1 MTFNFTTGLVSR
13 YFNGEL
19 GVLINIPNV
28 SEETLLELSKLM
40 EDEKLKTVEIKYKKD
55 KRSLD
60 SNAYC
65 WKIMSEI
72 AKKLTTTDE
81 EVYLNMLHKYGMR
94 DFVGALPQAEETL
107 KRVYKIVEVVKDCEI
122 NGKPAKT
129 FKLIRGSSQYDSKE
143 MSDFIKGVVE
153 EAKGLG
159 IETMTPDE
167 IAEMNARWNI

>member
-13 YFNGEL
+13 YLNGEL

-28 SEETLLELSKLM
+28 SEEILSELSKLM

-60 SNAYC
+60 SNSFC

-81 EVYLNMLHKYGMR
+81 EVYINMLVRLLYLH
-94 DFVGALPQAEETL
+94 L
-107 KRVYKIVEVVKDCEI
+107 
-122 NGKPAKT
+122 
-129 FKLIRGSSQYDSKE
+129 
-143 MSDFIKGVVE
+143 
-153 EAKGLG
+153 
-159 IETMTPDE
+159 
-167 IAEMNARWNI
+167 

>member
-1 MTFNFTTGLVSR
+1 MTFNFTTGLASR
-13 YFNGEL
+13 YLNGEL

-81 EVYLNMLHKYGMR
+81 EVYLNMLHK
-94 DFVGALPQAEETL
+94 
-107 KRVYKIVEVVKDCEI
+107 
-122 NGKPAKT
+122 
-129 FKLIRGSSQYDSKE
+129 
-143 MSDFIKGVVE
+143 
-153 EAKGLG
+153 
-159 IETMTPDE
+159 
-167 IAEMNARWNI
+167 WNIVTGKQIGRAHV

>member
-1 MTFNFTTGLVSR
+1 MTFTFTTGLVSR
-13 YFNGEL
+13 YLNGEL

-28 SEETLLELSKLM
+28 SDEVLEQLSKIM
-40 EDEKLKTVEIKYKKD
+40 EDDKVKTVEIKHKKD

-60 SNAYC
+60 SNAFC

-81 EVYLNMLHKYGMR
+81 EVYIQMLKKYGIR
-94 DFVGALPQAEETL
+94 DYVGALPEAEETL
-107 KRVYKIVEVVKDCEI
+107 KRVYKIVEAVKDCEI
-122 NGKPAKT
+122 NGKHAKT
-129 FKLIRGSSQYDSKE
+129 FKLIRGSSQYDTKE

-153 EAKGLG
+153 EAKELG
-159 IETMTPDE
+159 IETLTPDE